1 MLPPRGDGL
10 SESRVARLTA
20 ITVTPCCPRGVRE
33 LGGMS
38 LRPPWIGSIAQWSST
53 GPLWESVGSISGS
66 TK

>member
-20 ITVTPCCPRGVRE
+20 ITVTLYCPRGVRE

-38 LRPPWIGSIAQWSST
+38 LWATMGEPGFRLRQYK
-53 GPLWESVGSISGS
+53 ISA
-66 TK
+66 